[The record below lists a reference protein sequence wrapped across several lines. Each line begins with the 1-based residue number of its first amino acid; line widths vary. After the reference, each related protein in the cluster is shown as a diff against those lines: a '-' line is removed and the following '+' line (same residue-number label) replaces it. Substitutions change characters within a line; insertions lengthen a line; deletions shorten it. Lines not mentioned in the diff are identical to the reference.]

1 MPADAAA
8 SSPSV
13 SDLQR
18 RIEELRGE
26 LRARAAEHEEA
37 LQREAAMA
45 EVLQVIK
52 TSPGEL
58 EPVFRTILSNAIRLC
73 SAEFGNLF
81 LYKDDRFHV
90 AVLHG
95 APPAYEEAWQRE
107 PAMSVRDHPHVP
119 LARLAATRQVVHI
132 HDVAAERT
140 PLERDAR
147 YVSLLEAAGART
159 MLLVPMLRDEELIG
173 AIVIYGREARPF
185 SDKQIALLENFA
197 GQAVIAMENAR
208 LLDEVQAHSR
218 ELAEALEY
226 RTATSEVLNVI
237 SRSPTDTQP
246 VFDAIAESTA
256 RVCRAEFCHVFRF
269 DGELIHYMASYGLSP
284 EGSEAVRQAYPMAPG
299 RGSCVA
305 RAILSGAVEQIPD
318 ILADPDYAQ
327 GSVAG
332 VMKFRSIVAVPM
344 LREGRP
350 IGAIVLLRAAVGY
363 FPQRQVELLQTFA
376 DQAVIAINN
385 VRLFDEVQA
394 RARDLRESLEYQ
406 TATSDVI
413 QIISRSTFDLQ
424 PVLQRLA
431 DTGLRLCEADM
442 CFVFQREGEL
452 YRAAAVAAATP
463 EVTTQARSYLRYL
476 EQHPHPPGRGSLTGR
491 VALEGQ
497 AVQIADVI
505 ADPEYTQTEAI
516 ALAKL
521 RTQLGVPLLREG
533 ALIGV
538 IILSR
543 QRVEPFT
550 ERQIGLAGTFADQA
564 VIAIEN
570 TRLLTEQRDA
580 LERQTVTAEVLQVI
594 NSSPGNLAPVF
605 DAILEKAHRLCGVA
619 YGSLQLYDG
628 GRFRAVAVHGLA
640 GAFADLLRQGYSPG
654 PNHPSQRLLAGA
666 RFAHIPDMAA
676 IDDPL
681 ARASFELSG
690 IRTVLFSPLRKD
702 GALLGQIAAARQE
715 VRPFTEKEIALLESF
730 AAQAAIAMENA
741 RLITE
746 TRQSL
751 ERQTATAEVLQV
763 INSSPG
769 NLAPVF
775 DAMLDKATRLS
786 EAAFGILWTYD
797 GERFQAV
804 AFHDVPPAYVEFL
817 QEPQLASPVAP
828 LGRVARGEAF
838 AHVADLAADEYQE
851 RAGFLVRQGLSLG
864 GFRTVLAVP
873 MRKDASLLGAI
884 TIYRREVQ
892 PFSDKQIALL
902 QNFAAQ
908 AVIAM
913 ENARLLTEQREAL
926 EQQTATAEVLQVI
939 NSSPGDLTP
948 VFETILEKAH
958 ALCGVAYGSLQLYD
972 GAKFRA
978 VAVHSL
984 PEPLARRLREGFAP
998 GPNHPVQRLLAG
1010 EDYIHVRDMA
1020 EIDDPIARATVEEGR
1035 IRTLLS
1041 VALRKDSKLLGR
1053 IVAVRQE
1060 VRPFSDKEIALLRSF
1075 AEQAV
1080 IAMENARLLTEQRE
1094 ALEQQTATAEVLQVI
1109 NASPGDLA
1117 PVFEAMLEKAMTL
1130 CGVAFGFLT
1139 IYDGKQFTPA
1149 AMRGVPPA
1157 LAEYFA
1163 AGMDQPRPGDAH
1175 FRILEGE
1182 DIVHNLDQMDEEA
1195 YRSGSP
1201 LRRAV
1206 VDLGGARSALVIAL
1220 RKEGTVLGAL
1230 TVYRKE
1236 VRSFSDKEVALM
1248 QNFAAQAVI
1257 AMENARLINET
1268 REALEQQK
1276 ATAEVL
1282 QVINSSPGDLM
1293 PVFDSML
1300 EKAMHLCGAAFGI
1313 LWTYDGEWI
1322 RAAAVRG
1329 ATAAYAQFLTSAPHR
1344 PGLDNAHGRL
1354 LRGERFVH
1362 IADARSDAAYWSDD
1376 PLRRATVELGGAR
1389 TILAVPL
1396 RQDDVFLG
1404 DIVIYRRDV
1413 QSFSEKQIAL
1423 LENFAAQAVI
1433 AMENARLLTEQREA
1447 LEQQTA
1453 TTEVLEVINSS
1464 PGNLKPVFDAML
1476 EKAMRLCAA
1485 AFGYLMTYDGERFQV
1500 VAHQGLPPRFADYLR
1515 DIHQPSS
1522 AGLYAA
1528 IRRGAAYAQEPD
1540 LSEGEVYR
1548 MSPLRRALVDLGGAR
1563 TGIVVALRKD
1573 EALLGVI
1580 TIYRQEVR
1588 PFSDKEIAL
1597 MQNFAAQAVIA
1608 MENARL
1614 LTEQR
1619 EALEQQTATAEVL
1632 EVINA
1637 SPGNLAPV
1645 FDAMLERAV
1654 RLSESAFGMMNL
1666 YEDNRF
1672 KGVALR
1678 GVPPGI
1684 LSFEAT
1690 PQPGPHNALTRLV
1703 DGEDVVHL
1711 EDLKAYRSYIEGDPR
1726 SRNLVDVCGARSLLA
1741 VALRKDDKLVG
1752 TLTAYRQEV
1761 RPFTDKQIALLESF
1775 AAQAV
1780 IAIDNARLLD
1790 ELRQRQA
1797 ELRVTFDNMGDGVA
1811 MFDADLRLAAWNRNF
1826 QEIIRLSD
1834 ADLAARPTYAEYLR
1848 LLADRGEFGA
1858 ENVEAALATR
1868 LQDTDK
1874 ELRLERTRADGT
1886 VIEARRNAVPG
1897 GGFVLI
1903 YSDIT
1908 ERKRSEEQIKAARD
1922 MAETALSE
1930 LKTAQSSLI
1939 HAEKMASLGQLTAG
1953 IAHEIK
1959 NPLNFVN
1966 NFAGLSVELLDELKE
1981 AMSPV
1986 RETLGDERRTEIDE
2000 ALKLL
2005 NTNLDK
2011 IASHGRRADGIVR
2024 SMLLHSRGGS
2034 GDRQSV
2040 DVNAVLE
2047 EALNLAYHG
2056 ARAQDQ
2062 SFNVTLEREL
2072 QADMAPIEIV
2082 PQDVT
2087 RVFLNLIGN
2096 GFYAVSRRA
2105 RHGDASFR
2113 PALRVRTRELGEA
2126 IEIAIRDNGIG
2137 IRPEHRE
2144 RLFQPFFT
2152 TKPTGEGT
2160 GLGLSISYD
2169 IVTQQHGGTIT
2180 VDSELGRFT
2189 EFTVRLPRVG
2199 PAAARRRPA

>member
-1 MPADAAA
+1 MPADAAS

-13 SDLQR
+13 SGLQR
-18 RIEELRGE
+18 RIEELGGE

-58 EPVFRTILSNAIRLC
+58 EPVFHTILSNAIRLC

-132 HDVAAERT
+132 HDVAAERA

-159 MLLVPMLRDEELIG
+159 MLLVPLLRDEQLIG

-197 GQAVIAMENAR
+197 AQAGIAMENAR

-218 ELAEALEY
+218 ELTEALAY

-256 RVCRAEFCHVFRF
+256 RVCQAESCTVFRF
-269 DGELIHYMASYGLSP
+269 DGELIHYMASCGQSP
-284 EGSEAVRQAYPMAPG
+284 EGSEAVRRAYPMAPG
-299 RGSCVA
+299 RGSCAA

-318 ILADPDYAQ
+318 VLADPDHTH
-327 GSVAG
+327 GGVAD
-332 VMKFRSIVAVPM
+332 VMKVRSVVAVPM

-350 IGAIVLLRAAVGY
+350 IGAIVLLRAAVGP
-363 FPQRQVELLQTFA
+363 FPQRQIELLQTFA
-376 DQAVIAINN
+376 DQAVIAVNN

-394 RARDLRESLEYQ
+394 HARDLQESLEYQ
-406 TATSDVI
+406 TATSDVM

-452 YRAAAVAAATP
+452 YRAAAVAAATRD
-463 EVTTQARSYLRYL
+463 VTTQARSYLRYL

-491 VALEGQ
+491 VALEGKT
-497 AVQIADVI
+497 VQIADVT
-505 ADPEYTQTEAI
+505 ADPEYTLTEATTLGKI
-516 ALAKL
+516 

-570 TRLLTEQRDA
+570 TRLLTEQREA
-580 LERQTVTAEVLQVI
+580 LERQTATAEVLQVI

-681 ARASFELSG
+681 SRASFELSG

-769 NLAPVF
+769 ELAPVF

-838 AHVADLAADEYQE
+838 AHVPDLAADEYQE

-864 GFRTVLAVP
+864 GFRTVLCVP

-926 EQQTATAEVLQVI
+926 ERQTATAEVLQVI

-984 PEPLARRLREGFAP
+984 PEPLARRLREGYAP
-998 GPNHPVQRLLAG
+998 GLNHPVRRLLAG

-1020 EIDDPIARATVEEGR
+1020 EIDDPIARVTVEEGR

-1053 IVAVRQE
+1053 ITAARKE
-1060 VRPFSDKEIALLRSF
+1060 VRPFTDKEIALLRSF

-1094 ALEQQTATAEVLQVI
+1094 ALEQQTATAEVLEVI
-1109 NASPGDLA
+1109 NSSPGDLA

-1139 IYDGKQFTPA
+1139 IYDGKQFTPV

-1236 VRSFSDKEVALM
+1236 VRPFSDKEIALM

-1268 REALEQQK
+1268 REALEQQR

-1282 QVINSSPGDLM
+1282 RVINSSPGDLM

-1362 IADARSDAAYWSDD
+1362 IADAGADAAYWSDD

-1413 QSFSEKQIAL
+1413 QPFSEKQIAL
-1423 LENFAAQAVI
+1423 LE
-1433 AMENARLLTEQREA
+1433 
-1447 LEQQTA
+1447 
-1453 TTEVLEVINSS
+1453 
-1464 PGNLKPVFDAML
+1464 
-1476 EKAMRLCAA
+1476 
-1485 AFGYLMTYDGERFQV
+1485 
-1500 VAHQGLPPRFADYLR
+1500 
-1515 DIHQPSS
+1515 
-1522 AGLYAA
+1522 
-1528 IRRGAAYAQEPD
+1528 
-1540 LSEGEVYR
+1540 
-1548 MSPLRRALVDLGGAR
+1548 
-1563 TGIVVALRKD
+1563 
-1573 EALLGVI
+1573 
-1580 TIYRQEVR
+1580 
-1588 PFSDKEIAL
+1588 
-1597 MQNFAAQAVIA
+1597 NFAAQAVIA

-1637 SPGNLAPV
+1637 SPGNLTPV

-1678 GVPPGI
+1678 GVPPEI

-1703 DGEDVVHL
+1703 NGEDVVHL

-1834 ADLAARPTYAEYLR
+1834 ADLAPRPTYAEYLR

-1874 ELRLERTRADGT
+1874 ELRLERTRPDGT

-1922 MAETALSE
+1922 MAETALAE

-1981 AMSPV
+1981 AMAPV
-1986 RETLGDERRTEIDE
+1986 RETLRDERRTEIDE
-2000 ALKLL
+2000 ALELL

-2011 IASHGRRADGIVR
+2011 IASHGKRADGIVK

-2040 DVNAVLE
+2040 DINAVLE

-2087 RVFLNLIGN
+2087 RVFLNLVGN

-2105 RHGDASFR
+2105 RQGDASFR
-2113 PALRVRTRELGEA
+2113 PTLRVRTRELGEA
-2126 IEIAIRDNGIG
+2126 VEIAIRDNGIG
-2137 IRPEHRE
+2137 IAPAHRE

-2189 EFTVRLPRVG
+2189 EFTIRLPRVG
-2199 PAAARRRPA
+2199 PAAAGRRPA